1 MREDTFRQITRL
13 HLRHIKCCINNRSF
27 SNRHASKHIH
37 AHMFVWVCEHS
48 PSNTSKRAQT
58 HCQPIFQPSW
68 KSHWLEHKTLGLD
81 KPRASLHPSKAEAP
95 IISQNLHYPQ
105 DLCNWTNKWFASH
118 QVTTVSERSAG
129 QTPVSLTETF
139 HRTVMLMWRREREPF
154 PQEST
159 ESKTS

>member
-1 MREDTFRQITRL
+1 MQRRLACIHGGTQGGQSLQSCFYVIKQGLIQLFASCYKKQQVREDTFRQITRL

-68 KSHWLEHKTLGLD
+68 KSHWLEHTK
-81 KPRASLHPSKAEAP
+81 
-95 IISQNLHYPQ
+95 PQ
-105 DLCNWTNKWFASH
+105 DLTNHEGPPSQPSRGTNH
-118 QVTTVSERSAG
+118 QPEFTLPTRFVQLGR
-129 QTPVSLTETF
+129 
-139 HRTVMLMWRREREPF
+139 
-154 PQEST
+154 
-159 ESKTS
+159 

>member
-27 SNRHASKHIH
+27 SDRHASKHIP

-68 KSHWLEHKTLGLD
+68 KSHWLEHKTNLTNHE
-81 KPRASLHPSKAEAP
+81 RASILAKQRHQSSARIYTTHKICAIGPTSGSHRIRSLQYLSAAP
-95 IISQNLHYPQ
+95 AKLQSHSRRHFIEQ
-105 DLCNWTNKWFASH
+105 LC
-118 QVTTVSERSAG
+118 
-129 QTPVSLTETF
+129 
-139 HRTVMLMWRREREPF
+139 
-154 PQEST
+154 
-159 ESKTS
+159 